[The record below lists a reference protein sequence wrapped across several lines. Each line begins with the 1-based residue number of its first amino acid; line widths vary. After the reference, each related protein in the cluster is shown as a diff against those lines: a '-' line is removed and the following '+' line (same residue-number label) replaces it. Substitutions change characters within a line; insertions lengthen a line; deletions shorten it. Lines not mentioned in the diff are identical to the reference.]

1 LLYISPFVSK
11 EEKEIAE
18 TLGAVAKKETKHET
32 TFAKLLKYSFEKNGE
47 RNEQKKNDQLNSL
60 F

>member
-32 TFAKLLKYSFEKNGE
+32 TFAKLLKYSFEKTEKETN
-47 RNEQKKNDQLNSL
+47 KKK
-60 F
+60 

>member
-32 TFAKLLKYSFEKNGE
+32 TFAKLLKYSFEKTEKETN
-47 RNEQKKNDQLNSL
+47 KKNDQLNSL